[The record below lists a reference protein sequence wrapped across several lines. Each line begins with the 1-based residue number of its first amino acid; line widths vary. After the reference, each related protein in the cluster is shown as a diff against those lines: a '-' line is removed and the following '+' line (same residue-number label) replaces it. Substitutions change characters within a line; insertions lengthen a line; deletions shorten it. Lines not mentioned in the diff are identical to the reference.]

1 MKDITVIDV
10 AKKLAP
16 DQKIEIRNRIKR
28 TGEQSFLFYGDAN
41 DIVEHLAYT
50 DLAGNAVYRIKI
62 YPDDTLCIVV
72 DQRRHD

>member
-28 TGEQSFLFYGDAN
+28 TKEA
-41 DIVEHLAYT
+41 
-50 DLAGNAVYRIKI
+50 
-62 YPDDTLCIVV
+62 
-72 DQRRHD
+72 